1 MNQSSEIQALR
12 QENMALR
19 QENQSLRQQLIQ
31 AQMERAICDEA
42 LSQHCATHMDEFFPT
57 PLAPYF
63 ICILFHGG
71 ESSGSILPECSP
83 LSEVSSVF
91 SPILAEYGYPLFF
104 ETAGTVVCL
113 LNTALPSHEGSLY
126 QPLID
131 TLTVC
136 FPEPAAS
143 VSLSHI
149 SVSRASSM
157 REGPRRLFRAAEA
170 VSEQRTSRSAFVC
183 SEPELSAPS
192 FGDFHQVFALEP
204 LFWKQIQ
211 QRAFFDAATTLDQ
224 LVQVSRMEQGSLA
237 RTLASVFSRIELVL
251 HTVIPETNEF
261 PLENRAFAPLLKD
274 LSEATTYQEM
284 QDAAYDILA
293 TLEDQFYT
301 PPDSRNRK
309 MPAIEQYIH
318 DHYTDQDLGATS
330 IAETFKISTSYLSR
344 IFKADMGTGLVDYIH
359 TVRIQAAKKLLSSTN
374 KTLDEIAV
382 QVGFSNRWVFMR
394 VFKQHAGCTPGT
406 YRATAQK

>member
-1 MNQSSEIQALR
+1 MNQSPEFYALQQENIALR
-12 QENMALR
+12 QENKR
-19 QENQSLRQQLIQ
+19 LRQQLIQ
-31 AQMERAICDEA
+31 AQMDRAIRDKA
-42 LSQHCATHMDEFFPT
+42 LSRHCAAHMDDFFPT

-71 ESSGSILPECSP
+71 KTSGDILPETPP
-83 LSEVSSVF
+83 LSAVSKVF
-91 SPILAEYGYPLFF
+91 SPILAEFGYPLFF
-104 ETAGTVVCL
+104 ETAGTVSCL
-113 LNTALPSHEGSLY
+113 LNTSLPEQEGCLF

-131 TLTVC
+131 ALAAC

-157 REGPRRLFRAAEA
+157 HEGPRRLYRAAEA
-170 VSEQRTSRSAFVC
+170 VSERRTSSSSPVC
-183 SEPELSAPS
+183 SEDEHSAPFPGS
-192 FGDFHQVFALEP
+192 LHQVFALEP

-211 QRAFFDAATTLDQ
+211 QREFFDAATTLEQ
-224 LVQVSRMEQGSLA
+224 LTQVSKMEQGSLE

-251 HTVIPETNEF
+251 HTTIPDNGTIPAED
-261 PLENRAFAPLLKD
+261 RAFAKLLSD
-274 LSEATTYQEM
+274 LCQAKTFQEM

-301 PPDSRNRK
+301 PSDARNRK

-344 IFKADMGTGLVDYIH
+344 IFKADKGTGLVDYIH
-359 TVRIQAAKKLLSSTN
+359 TVRIQAAKKLLGSTDL
-374 KTLDEIAV
+374 TLDEIAV
-382 QVGFSNRWVFMR
+382 QVGFSNRWAFMR
-394 VFKQHAGCTPGT
+394 VFKQLAGCTPGC
-406 YRATAQK
+406 YRATAKN